1 MNGTIFVSAKDSFTP
16 DWHPQLGPGLAG
28 FPRRVALPL
37 SIGGE
42 PCWPDFATLL
52 EDESSRQ
59 MLYAPAEA
67 SRYSARVV
75 CAEGRCSVY
84 FYDDAELLGGVR

>member
-37 SIGGE
+37 SIGGDT
-42 PCWPDFATLL
+42 CWPDFATLV
-52 EDESSRQ
+52 ETDDSRQ
-59 MLYAPAEA
+59 MLYTPIEG

-75 CAEGRCSVY
+75 CSGGECSVY
-84 FYDDAELLGGVR
+84 FYDDAELLAGAR